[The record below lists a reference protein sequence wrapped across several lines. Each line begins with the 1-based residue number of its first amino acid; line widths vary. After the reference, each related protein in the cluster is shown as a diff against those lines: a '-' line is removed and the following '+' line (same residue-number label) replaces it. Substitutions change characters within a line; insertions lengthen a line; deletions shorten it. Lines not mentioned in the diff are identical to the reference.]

1 MCTLFQVMW
10 PRTTSSLIR
19 AVFLQF
25 TTLFVF
31 IALQSFNP
39 LHPLTWIS
47 TSIGLLITPTSW
59 FYDLIAIVTVT
70 GIGLFYSSQVSLF
83 PWIPKNHLANF
94 TRCFLPQVGTG
105 YFFMK
110 IMQTN
115 FDDPSQKMAHFDPI
129 FAWIVHIF
137 LIDYLKKQ
145 HCTIHVNVWTITS
158 QVLA

>member
-1 MCTLFQVMW
+1 MW

-94 TRCFLPQVGTG
+94 TRCFLPQVGTDN
-105 YFFMK
+105 FFMK
-110 IMQTN
+110 IMYTN
-115 FDDPSQKMAHFDPI
+115 SAIQAKKWPI
-129 FAWIVHIF
+129 LIRYLHALYIF
-137 LIDYLKKQ
+137 FSNRLFEGTTLYNSRKCVNNYKSGSGLIR
-145 HCTIHVNVWTITS
+145 
-158 QVLA
+158 

>member
-1 MCTLFQVMW
+1 MLCFLFFQVMW

-105 YFFMK
+105 YFSMK
-110 IMQTN
+110 IMHTN

-137 LIDYLKKQ
+137 SNKLFKSRYLIY
-145 HCTIHVNVWTITS
+145 TS
-158 QVLA
+158 K

>member
-1 MCTLFQVMW
+1 MLGSPFFQVMW

-59 FYDLIAIVTVT
+59 FYDFIAIVAVT

-94 TRCFLPQVGTG
+94 TRCFLPQVGSG
-105 YFFMK
+105 YFFMRIATIK
-110 IMQTN
+110 PKTGFIRRFT
-115 FDDPSQKMAHFDPI
+115 
-129 FAWIVHIF
+129 WIVHIF
-137 LIDYLKKQ
+137 SNYKSCFGLHLIDKNENNSR
-145 HCTIHVNVWTITS
+145 VN
-158 QVLA
+158 L

>member
-1 MCTLFQVMW
+1 MPPNLNLLCFLFFQVMW

-110 IMQTN
+110 ICNAISTIQVKKWLILIRYLQEMY
-115 FDDPSQKMAHFDPI
+115 I
-129 FAWIVHIF
+129 FF
-137 LIDYLKKQ
+137 IDF
-145 HCTIHVNVWTITS
+145 
-158 QVLA
+158 VLQFT

>member
-1 MCTLFQVMW
+1 MFPFFFQVMW

-59 FYDLIAIVTVT
+59 FYDLIAIATVT

-94 TRCFLPQVGTG
+94 TRCFLPQVGTR
-105 YFFMK
+105 YFFHE
-110 IMQTN
+110 TN
-115 FDDPSQKMAHFDPI
+115 A
-129 FAWIVHIF
+129 
-137 LIDYLKKQ
+137 
-145 HCTIHVNVWTITS
+145 
-158 QVLA
+158 

>member
-1 MCTLFQVMW
+1 MLGSPFFQVMW

-94 TRCFLPQVGTG
+94 TRCFLPQVGSG
-105 YFFMK
+105 YFFMR
-110 IMQTN
+110 I
-115 FDDPSQKMAHFDPI
+115 A
-129 FAWIVHIF
+129 
-137 LIDYLKKQ
+137 
-145 HCTIHVNVWTITS
+145 TIKPKTGFIRRFT
-158 QVLA
+158 

>member
-1 MCTLFQVMW
+1 MLCFLFFQVMW

-59 FYDLIAIVTVT
+59 FYDLIAIATVT

-110 IMQTN
+110 ICNAISTIQVKKWLILIRYLQEMY
-115 FDDPSQKMAHFDPI
+115 I
-129 FAWIVHIF
+129 FF
-137 LIDYLKKQ
+137 IDF
-145 HCTIHVNVWTITS
+145 
-158 QVLA
+158 VLQFT

>member
-1 MCTLFQVMW
+1 MW

-94 TRCFLPQVGTG
+94 TRCFLPQVGSG
-105 YFFMK
+105 YFFMRMMLTYYIIVTIK
-110 IMQTN
+110 PKTRFIRRFT
-115 FDDPSQKMAHFDPI
+115 
-129 FAWIVHIF
+129 WIEHIF
-137 LIDYLKKQ
+137 FSNYKSCFGLLTLCCK
-145 HCTIHVNVWTITS
+145 CLGS
-158 QVLA
+158 FAFL